1 MNDTQDRATVR
12 YLNAL
17 PLVMTK
23 ENIQNPPLRLDIR
36 KNVWTGNFRTC
47 IMAFSLQLTVWLIQ
61 NGGNVT

>member
-36 KNVWTGNFRTC
+36 KNV
-47 IMAFSLQLTVWLIQ
+47 
-61 NGGNVT
+61 

>member
-47 IMAFSLQLTVWLIQ
+47 I
-61 NGGNVT
+61 